1 MGMSCHYSPGFRGGS
16 AVDAVGE
23 ASEDRRG
30 LGGDQSEARED
41 GQAD

>member
-1 MGMSCHYSPGFRGGS
+1 MGLSCCHRLGCRGGS

-23 ASEDRRG
+23 ASEDRGG
-30 LGGDQSEARED
+30 LGRDQSEARED